1 MEETNNARLQNAMN
15 LEAERP
21 TDRKYITKEVFI
33 NIGPDSGSDIRR
45 SVRSF

>member
-33 NIGPDSGSDIRR
+33 NIEADAGVI
-45 SVRSF
+45 